1 MSRIGASII
10 SLVLVILLSGFF
22 YISPKYL
29 SQKTTVGAE
38 AFRDL
43 LVKRFTTMG
52 NVVAHAAF
60 VEDAVIMGDNAKLEE
75 IITNLRSDE
84 PEITF
89 IHFTNSKN
97 KVIASSDANFV
108 GETYNS
114 NILTPG
120 SSMVRENNGAYEGRF
135 SINIGNKAVG
145 ALYFV
150 ARPKIPSINTSASP
164 NPIVPAAGI
173 GVALLILFI
182 TFFANRGLEK
192 KLLDDMS
199 KRQEELFLPKIDALK
214 KQQAEAQKA
223 VTDMEGKLKSLNDE
237 FEAKRREMVAN
248 PVFQSV
254 ETLKITEAELL
265 SRYETL
271 KEKEAKLDKEV
282 ELLVQKREEILGALE
297 AEKKEE
303 SILHEKLALIKKKIL
318 RLETPD
324 K

>member
-1 MSRIGASII
+1 MSRTGTSII
-10 SLVLVILLSGFF
+10 SLFLVILLSGFF
-22 YISPKYL
+22 YFSPKYL
-29 SQKTTVGAE
+29 SQKTTVGDD
-38 AFRDL
+38 AFKDL

-60 VEDAVIMGDNAKLEE
+60 VEDAVILDDNAKLDE
-75 IITNLRSDE
+75 IITSLRSDE

-89 IHFTNSKN
+89 IHFTDNKN
-97 KVIASSDANFV
+97 KVIASSDTNFV

-114 NILTPG
+114 NILASG
-120 SSMVRENNGAYEGRF
+120 SGTVRENNGTYEGGF
-135 SINIGNKAVG
+135 SINIGNKTVG

-150 ARPKIPSINTSASP
+150 ARPKIPNVNTSAAPSP
-164 NPIVPAAGI
+164 IAPAAGL
-173 GVALLILFI
+173 GVALLIFFI

-192 KLLDDMS
+192 KLLDDIG
-199 KRQEELFLPKIDALK
+199 KRQEELFSPKIDALK

-223 VTDMEGKLKSLNDE
+223 VTDMEGKLKNLNDE
-237 FEAKRREMVAN
+237 FDAKRREMGAN

-254 ETLKITEAELL
+254 EALKITEVELL
-265 SRYETL
+265 SRLETL
-271 KEKEAKLDKEV
+271 KEKETKLDKEV
-282 ELLVQKREEILGALE
+282 ELLVQKREEIIGALE

-303 SILHEKLALIKKKIL
+303 SILHEKLTLIKKKIL